1 MSFRVSYI
9 GYLIPLFA
17 LCFLA
22 SIIYHQDQK
31 ECYQEKALVILNNDI
46 ISEKTSEKNS
56 ELKRQIKDIFNQ
68 IDQKIPNVTFSHKD
82 QTTSAKK
89 SRVFIRNP
97 QNRYCVGDQ
106 ITVQVDAYDYLGKRK
121 TYGGD
126 YLRARIY
133 SPDKGAGSSGRI
145 EDFNN
150 GSYHIYFTLFWE
162 GNISVSVYLMHPSE
176 AVAALWRSRNTGYG
190 NVGYLG
196 KFTSG
201 DKAVETKCGF
211 LLDKKEELCEYAD
224 HEDDEYFYCVKP
236 QNFSCHSFTE
246 FKNWKTL
253 ITHLSKLENSLIE
266 SSNVRVDIP
275 VRFQAIDVVRCSS
288 KYIDPLQTCQNNNN
302 QKLLNIHRAI
312 ERLFFGSPK
321 TKVIIKTENTA
332 EMDTEIETE
341 TDFHAYVHFAILEVI
356 FQGLNVG
363 FVNGWD
369 MTTAMTFN
377 DQKATTQETQEP
389 ATKHACEANMTNQYL
404 MDPYN
409 SSVKEVNPLAA
420 ENQPINDNIFQAQRD
435 HVKSL
440 RVLDES
446 YILIH
451 VSQKEEICKTGMG
464 LEYPSGYV
472 MNNIWYPKGCT
483 MRTYNSMEEMNACM
497 KGKFFYMFGD
507 STMHQW
513 MAYFE
518 QNLKTL
524 RLMNVYEIGWAQ
536 KHLGVDLERNI
547 YLIWKRHARPFIYL
561 GFVSHREER
570 TIPREIDLIGGNQHT
585 VIALN
590 IGVHFRL
597 FPVHHYIRRLLNIR
611 RAIERLFLRSPKT
624 KVIIKTENTS
634 DMSNEY
640 EGMSDFHAYV
650 HYAIMEII
658 FRGLNVGFVNGWD
671 MTTAWNTNQ
680 IHPPETFIRNEINM
694 LMTYT
699 CS

>member
-1 MSFRVSYI
+1 MAA
-9 GYLIPLFA
+9 GAA
-17 LCFLA
+17 LDSA
-22 SIIYHQDQK
+22 SGRPWP
-31 ECYQEKALVILNNDI
+31 
-46 ISEKTSEKNS
+46 EKNS
-56 ELKRQIKDIFNQ
+56 EIKRQIKDIFNQ
-68 IDQKIPNVTFSHKD
+68 IDQKIPNITFSHKD

-266 SSNVRVDIP
+266 RYSSC
-275 VRFQAIDVVRCSS
+275 IDVVTTFFPKDSS
-288 KYIDPLQTCQNNNN
+288 SQ
-302 QKLLNIHRAI
+302 I
-312 ERLFFGSPK
+312 E
-321 TKVIIKTENTA
+321 
-332 EMDTEIETE
+332 ET
-341 TDFHAYVHFAILEVI
+341 
-356 FQGLNVG
+356 
-363 FVNGWD
+363 
-369 MTTAMTFN
+369 
-377 DQKATTQETQEP
+377 
-389 ATKHACEANMTNQYL
+389 
-404 MDPYN
+404 
-409 SSVKEVNPLAA
+409 
-420 ENQPINDNIFQAQRD
+420 
-435 HVKSL
+435 
-440 RVLDES
+440 
-446 YILIH
+446 
-451 VSQKEEICKTGMG
+451 CKTGMG

-472 MNNIWYPKGCT
+472 MNDTWYPKGCT

-547 YLIWKRHARPFIYL
+547 HLIWKRHARPFIYL